1 MHRSISRTVKLR
13 SFPLMTFSGKQ
24 MLYNG
29 TQRKQET
36 GVLNVLNLM
45 KVNRGAMFFN
55 NTVIHKYSG

>member
-36 GVLNVLNLM
+36 GVLKCVE
-45 KVNRGAMFFN
+45 FN
-55 NTVIHKYSG
+55 ESKPWCHVF